1 MATSQASRDERVK
14 QVSVWNRLLSR
25 PDFGALA
32 GALLVFV
39 MFSVFAWDAEN
50 GISGFLRLRAI
61 STWLKFSAE
70 IGIIAIGATLLMIGG
85 EFDLSVGSMIGFTS
99 LIVLTPIVVYGWA
112 PWLAILLTLTLA
124 VAMGWLN
131 GTLVNSTGLPSFIVT
146 LAFLYIYRGITLV
159 TTRAFTGGATR
170 VDIQALV
177 GEPNV
182 HGVNVANVDAA
193 RALIRGD
200 WLAQLF
206 YPQSSILVDGV
217 TWQPAGNIFGTPRLM
232 LWLSQAGIIPSDE
245 RRVLDAVT
253 GIRTAVTLPVLDG
266 IPIAVGWW
274 IVLAILAIIILQRSQ
289 LGNWIY
295 GTGGHTESAR
305 NMGVPTN
312 RVKIILFMGT
322 AVCATILS
330 IIQVFETGS
339 SEVLRGQLKEFEAI
353 IVAVIGGTMLTG
365 GYGTIRGAFWGA
377 LIYGMISRGVEIVR
391 WMPNDWF
398 RIFLGV
404 GLLAAVI
411 FNTYIRKRAT
421 EAKG

>member
-1 MATSQASRDERVK
+1 
-14 QVSVWNRLLSR
+14 
-25 PDFGALA
+25 
-32 GALLVFV
+32 
-39 MFSVFAWDAEN
+39 
-50 GISGFLRLRAI
+50 
-61 STWLKFSAE
+61 
-70 IGIIAIGATLLMIGG
+70 
-85 EFDLSVGSMIGFTS
+85 
-99 LIVLTPIVVYGWA
+99 
-112 PWLAILLTLTLA
+112 
-124 VAMGWLN
+124 
-131 GTLVNSTGLPSFIVT
+131 
-146 LAFLYIYRGITLV
+146 
-159 TTRAFTGGATR
+159 
-170 VDIQALV
+170 
-177 GEPNV
+177 
-182 HGVNVANVDAA
+182 
-193 RALIRGD
+193 
-200 WLAQLF
+200 
-206 YPQSSILVDGV
+206 
-217 TWQPAGNIFGTPRLM
+217 M
-232 LWLSQAGIIPSDE
+232 LWLSQAGIIPSNE
-245 RRVLDAVT
+245 RRILDAAT
-253 GIRTAVTLPVLDG
+253 GIRTEVTLPVLDG

-274 IVLAILAIIILQRSQ
+274 IALAVLAIIILQRSQ

-295 GTGGHTESAR
+295 GTGGHAESAR